1 MSNRYTCLFPSC
13 NASYSTKYNLKRHIK
28 VNHLGIKLF
37 QCASCPKSFATKQ
50 NLTEHSYIHTGDK
63 PFPCP
68 YCNKCFRQASQVLV
82 HKKKHC
88 SMRYSVSGKAVILPD
103 DVNDIMLTEL
113 LGKFQPVYQPIQ
125 HFRDEAEE
133 PGLVK
138 LPRIGNEQPLGP
150 LPNAFA

>member
-1 MSNRYTCLFPSC
+1 MTNRYTCLFPNC

-88 SMRYSVSGKAVILPD
+88 AMRYTRTGKPVILPD
-103 DVNDIMLTEL
+103 ERTDILLTEL
-113 LGKFQPVYQPIQ
+113 LNKFQTGYQPTK
-125 HFRDEAEE
+125 FPKDENSE
-133 PGLVK
+133 PELMK
-138 LPRIGNEQPLGP
+138 LPRIGND
-150 LPNAFA
+150 